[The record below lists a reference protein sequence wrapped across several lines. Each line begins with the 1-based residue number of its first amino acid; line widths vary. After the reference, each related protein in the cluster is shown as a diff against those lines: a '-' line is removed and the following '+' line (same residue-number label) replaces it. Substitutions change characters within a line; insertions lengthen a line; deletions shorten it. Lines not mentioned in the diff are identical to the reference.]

1 MTRTQIIALTAGAIT
16 TLIVF
21 VAAMWLLVFGGLFPE
36 KHRLIFVSIALGPV
50 AMISVMVGYA
60 VWWLVMFV
68 LSLFSPAG
76 QSSGKNSDQ
85 DRE

>member
-1 MTRTQIIALTAGAIT
+1 MTRTRIIALTAGAIT

-36 KHRLIFVSIALGPV
+36 KHRLILVSIALGPV
-50 AMISVMVGYA
+50 AMVSVMVGYA

-68 LSLFSPAG
+68 LSLFSPTG
-76 QSSGKNSDQ
+76 QSSREYGDQ